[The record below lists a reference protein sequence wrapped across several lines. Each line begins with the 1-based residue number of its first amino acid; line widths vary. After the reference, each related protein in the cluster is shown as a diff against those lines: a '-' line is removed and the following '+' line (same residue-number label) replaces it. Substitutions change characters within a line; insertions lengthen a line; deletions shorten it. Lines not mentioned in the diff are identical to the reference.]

1 MTELPSFDDET
12 DFAVRT
18 TARID
23 NGFQLEVDVL
33 SQDDDG
39 RRTLLAQ
46 CDHVLDCL
54 IDAGSHAWL
63 VLACTRPR
71 RTLTLQCDL

>member
-12 DFAVRT
+12 DFVVRT

-33 SQDDDG
+33 SQDNDD
-39 RRTLLAQ
+39 R
-46 CDHVLDCL
+46 
-54 IDAGSHAWL
+54 
-63 VLACTRPR
+63 
-71 RTLTLQCDL
+71 LTLV